1 MSFNVAFK
9 KIFTPF
15 RLKTIRQYNQTSNLN
30 ILDVGCGNNS
40 CTISKQW
47 LPISQ
52 YHGLDKEFWHGNEA
66 DYKTMDKVFYIDLQN
81 ELEKLNE
88 VENEFY
94 DVIILSHVIEHIKN
108 GEEAITELITKLKKG
123 GLIYVETPHARTLG
137 YPSALGFF
145 NFNDEPTHVMIYS
158 YYDVARTMLLNDLTV
173 LKAKTRR
180 DWVRIIFFSPVAIL
194 LNILYYIPFKQKL
207 YVTGLWDLFG
217 VAFYVI
223 ARKK

>member
-15 RLKTIRQYNQTSNLN
+15 RLKIIGQYNQTSNLN

-66 DYKTMDKVFYIDLQN
+66 DYKTMDKVFYINLQN

>member
-9 KIFTPF
+9 KIFAPF
-15 RLKTIRQYNQTSNLN
+15 RLKVIRKYNQASDINV
-30 ILDVGCGNNS
+30 LDVGCGNDS
-40 CTISKQW
+40 CAISKKW
-47 LPISQ
+47 LPIKQ
-52 YHGLDKEFWHGNEA
+52 YHGLDKEFWHGNED
-66 DYKTMDKVFYIDLQN
+66 DYRTMDKVFYIDLQN
-81 ELEKLNE
+81 ELEKLMELPNDY
-88 VENEFY
+88 Y

-108 GEEAITELITKLKKG
+108 GEEAISKLVKKLKVG

-145 NFNDEPTHVMIYS
+145 NFNDESTHVMIYS
-158 YYDVARTMLLNDLTV
+158 YYDVARTMLQNDLHV
-173 LKAKTRR
+173 IKAKTRR

-194 LNILYYIPFKQKL
+194 LNLIYYIPLKQKL

-217 VAFYVI
+217 VAFYAI

>member
-15 RLKTIRQYNQTSNLN
+15 RLKIIGQYNQTSNLN

-194 LNILYYIPFKQKL
+194 LNIFYYIPFKQKL